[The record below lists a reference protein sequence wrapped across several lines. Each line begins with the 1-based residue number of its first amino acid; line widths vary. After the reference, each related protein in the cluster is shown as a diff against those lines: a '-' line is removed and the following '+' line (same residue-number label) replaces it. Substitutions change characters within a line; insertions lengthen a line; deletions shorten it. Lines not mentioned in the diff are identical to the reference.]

1 MPRINKKAVVVV
13 CTLLFQYFTFIDLI
27 MRLHFQY
34 ILCLCLFINLY
45 CNAFICAPKKY
56 TKTVTRRKPNPNPIQ
71 QSSKSKLDSKHSI
84 DSVLF
89 MNDDVEDQLFT
100 QKQILKEETE
110 APFRK
115 VRIFFYI
122 SLLAAAGLGTV
133 ICLTKILAFSIQSR
147 PSTELTDLY
156 TNLGINLAGIPV
168 LSYLWRADL
177 DKQKLLLERIQKGG
191 SLAGLKIKLLTST
204 GSLTV
209 KLSDLRRDRGID
221 KRVVIVVAEKESVLN
236 SLQTSIARS
245 LEMLQ
250 NDLVIV
256 PLIIE
261 PNPKNDYVLSAPT
274 LEGLYLPEGTAGS
287 LEDNLE
293 HIGIPVSLA
302 GWNNVVRKEISTALS
317 QDANALEK
325 GNH

>member
-1 MPRINKKAVVVV
+1 
-13 CTLLFQYFTFIDLI
+13 
-27 MRLHFQY
+27 
-34 ILCLCLFINLY
+34 
-45 CNAFICAPKKY
+45 
-56 TKTVTRRKPNPNPIQ
+56 
-71 QSSKSKLDSKHSI
+71 
-84 DSVLF
+84 

-133 ICLTKILAFSIQSR
+133 ICLTKILAFSVQSR
-147 PSTELTDLY
+147 PSTDLTDLY

-261 PNPKNDYVLSAPT
+261 PDPNNDYVLSAPT

-317 QDANALEK
+317 QDANALKK
-325 GNH
+325 GVTIIIKKNGKVGTRRFGVPLWESLVDDVAMRSELGLDIRNI

>member
-1 MPRINKKAVVVV
+1 MS
-13 CTLLFQYFTFIDLI
+13 TLFFWDSFLEAGDVTEDSENS
-27 MRLHFQY
+27 RSS
-34 ILCLCLFINLY
+34 
-45 CNAFICAPKKY
+45 
-56 TKTVTRRKPNPNPIQ
+56 TV
-71 QSSKSKLDSKHSI
+71 
-84 DSVLF
+84 
-89 MNDDVEDQLFT
+89 
-100 QKQILKEETE
+100 
-110 APFRK
+110 
-115 VRIFFYI
+115 IFFLGLTFSNDRYASQPLNAQSKKRVLIALAI
-122 SLLAAAGLGTV
+122 SNTKPELSENKAAGLGTV
-133 ICLTKILAFSIQSR
+133 ICLTKILAFSVQSR
-147 PSTELTDLY
+147 PSTDLTDLY

-261 PNPKNDYVLSAPT
+261 PDPNNDYVLSAPT

-317 QDANALEK
+317 QDANALKK
-325 GNH
+325 GVTIIIKKNGKVGTRRFGVPLWESLVDDVAMRSELGLDIRNI

>member
-1 MPRINKKAVVVV
+1 
-13 CTLLFQYFTFIDLI
+13 
-27 MRLHFQY
+27 MRLLISC
-34 ILCLCLFINLY
+34 ILCLCLFNLY
-45 CNAFICAPKKY
+45 CYAFTCAPVAVIKRNHYSLHQTKSKHDKKY
-56 TKTVTRRKPNPNPIQ
+56 
-71 QSSKSKLDSKHSI
+71 SI
-84 DSVLF
+84 ESVLF

-122 SLLAAAGLGTV
+122 SLLSAAGLGTV

-147 PSTELTDLY
+147 PSADLTNLY

-168 LSYLWRADL
+168 LSFLWKSDL
-177 DKQKLLLERIQKGG
+177 EKQKLLLERIQKGG
-191 SLAGLKIKLLTST
+191 SLAGLKIKLLTPA

-221 KRVVIVVAEKESVLN
+221 KRVVIVVAERESVLN
-236 SLQTSIARS
+236 SLQTSIASS

-261 PNPKNDYVLSAPT
+261 PDPNNDYILSAPT

-293 HIGIPVSLA
+293 HIGIPVALA

-317 QDANALEK
+317 QDANALKK
-325 GNH
+325 GNLSFVCLLPILHLYTLLYTLDIHTIMGINIRIPIT

>member
-1 MPRINKKAVVVV
+1 MRVV
-13 CTLLFQYFTFIDLI
+13 T
-27 MRLHFQY
+27 Y
-34 ILCLCLFINLY
+34 ILFLCAFINLD
-45 CNAFICAPKKY
+45 CNAFICKPVPKCIID
-56 TKTVTRRKPNPNPIQ
+56 TKTVFIKRNQIHRANKNKHPI
-71 QSSKSKLDSKHSI
+71 K
-84 DSVLF
+84 SVLF

-122 SLLAAAGLGTV
+122 SLLSAAGLGTV
-133 ICLTKILAFSIQSR
+133 ICLTKILAFTLQSR
-147 PSTELTDLY
+147 PSADLTDLY

-168 LSYLWRADL
+168 LGYLWKNDL
-177 DKQKLLLERIQKGG
+177 EKQKVLLDRIQKGG
-191 SLAGLKIKLLTST
+191 SLAGLKIKLLTPA

-221 KRVVIVVAEKESVLN
+221 KRVVIVVAERESVLN

-256 PLIIE
+256 PLVIE
-261 PNPKNDYVLSAPT
+261 SDPNNDYILSAPT

-293 HIGIPVSLA
+293 HIGIPVALA
-302 GWNNVVRKEISTALS
+302 GWNNVVRKEISTALT
-317 QDANALEK
+317 QDTNALKK
-325 GNH
+325 GFINTDYIHAYTACTVYIFLHLIHTVRA